1 MRKFAYSIIL
11 LVATMLVV
19 AACDNYETYGDK
31 KKKERN
37 AIAQF
42 IKDSAIVVISE
53 SQFEAQGETTDVSK
67 NEYVYFD
74 NSGVYMQI
82 VNKGCGT
89 MLEENK
95 TVNLLCRFYEYN
107 ILDQA
112 VQAYNSESGR
122 SYDKMTVSRSGVN
135 ITATFTSGYMC
146 LAYGSSYTSATS
158 VPAGWL
164 IPLLYVNLGRPSSED
179 EDVAKVKLIVPHSQG
194 QSYAVSNV
202 YPCFYVITYQ
212 REK

>member
-1 MRKFAYSIIL
+1 MRKFAYSTIL
-11 LVATMLVV
+11 LVATIFMF
-19 AACDNYETYGDK
+19 AACDDYETYGDK
-31 KKKERN
+31 KKKERA

-42 IKDSAIVVISE
+42 IKDSAIVVITE
-53 SQFEAQGETTDVSK
+53 TQFEAQGETTDLTK
-67 NEYVYFD
+67 NEYVYLE

-95 TVNLLCRFYEYN
+95 VVNLLCRFYEYN

-122 SYDKMTVSRSGVN
+122 TYDKMSVSRSGVN
-135 ITATFTSGYMC
+135 FTASFTSGYMC
-146 LAYGSSYTSATS
+146 LAYGSSYTTTTS

-164 IPLLYVNLGRPSSED
+164 VPLLYVNLGRPASDD
-179 EDVAKVKLIVPHSQG
+179 EEVAKVKLIVPHSQG
-194 QSYAVSNV
+194 QAYAQSNV